1 MPARNN
7 AELNAMLLPI
17 ASNVIKLV
25 SDAILTVLQRH
36 IDDETYDPLPNAD
49 YYNGSGTPT
58 FQFKHAF
65 EFTEVQTRM
74 SEVISELFYN
84 WQSMSY
90 DPDTFLH
97 GSSWN
102 GDMRERLA
110 DILNIDGSTGF
121 SNKIR
126 GPYWDNFIIELFD
139 NGGFEKLFNV
149 YMSEEFGK
157 IGIRVVRG

>member
-7 AELNAMLLPI
+7 AELTAMLMPI

-25 SDAILTVLQRH
+25 SDGMLTVLQRH

-65 EFTEVQTRM
+65 EFTEVQTQM
-74 SEVISELFYN
+74 NEVVSELFYN
-84 WQSMSY
+84 WQNMSY

-110 DILNIDGSTGF
+110 DILNTNGSTGF
-121 SNKIR
+121 SNKVR
-126 GPYWDNFIIELFD
+126 EPYWDNFITELFD
-139 NGGFEKLFNV
+139 NGGLEKLFDV
-149 YMSEEFGK
+149 YMRQEFNILGIK
-157 IGIRVVRG
+157 IIKG